1 MSLASRWPL
10 CVCVL
15 LVACESAAPPDGK
28 VARFSANRV
37 AADVQRLA
45 SDEFQGRAPGT
56 EGEKRVLDFLV
67 GQFEDAGLQPANQG
81 SFLQAVPLVSLTA
94 NPDMTLAIEGPEFSA
109 RYAVGSQT
117 MLSTKRVQ
125 REISLDNSEMVFV
138 GYGIVAPE
146 YAWDDYAAVD
156 VRGKTVVIL
165 VNDPGFA
172 TAEPELFRGNT
183 MTYYG
188 RWTYKYEEAARQGAA
203 AALIIHETDAAGYG
217 WNVVATGWS
226 GEQFD
231 LVRANGNRS
240 AVAVE
245 GWLSGAAA
253 AEILAAAGL
262 DLESA
267 RQMALAEDFE
277 AVALGLT
284 ASTRFSNEIKNLDSS
299 NVAGLIEGSKRPDEI
314 IIYMAH
320 WDHLGIKPNLEGD
333 RIFNG
338 AVDNAT
344 GTAAIIELA
353 RAFAALEPAPERSI
367 LFLAVT
373 GEESGLLGS
382 AWYAEHP
389 LFPLNQ
395 TVAALNFDSLIIDG
409 ATRDITVFGLGS
421 SELEEYLERA
431 ATKQGRVPVNE
442 PTPEKGYFFRSDH
455 FNLAKAGV
463 PVLYAEA
470 GVDNLQHGR
479 EWGVARMQD
488 YRRDRYHQ
496 PADEYNADWD
506 WGGVLQDL
514 ELYFEIGRELAAEST
529 FPNWYENSEF
539 RARRDESRSSAD

>member
-15 LVACESAAPPDGK
+15 LVACESASPPDENL
-28 VARFSANRV
+28 ARFSANRV

-56 EGEKRVLDFLV
+56 DGEKRVLDFLV

-94 NPDMTLAIEGPEFSA
+94 KPDMTLAIEGSGFSA

-117 MLSTKRVQ
+117 MLSTRRVQ
-125 REISLDNSEMVFV
+125 REISLDTSEMVFV

-172 TAEPELFRGNT
+172 TADPKLFRGNA

-217 WNVVATGWS
+217 WDVVANSWS

-231 LVRANGNRS
+231 LVRANGNQS
-240 AVAVE
+240 ALAVE

-253 AEILAAAGL
+253 SEILAAAGL

-267 RQMALAEDFE
+267 RRIALAGDFE
-277 AVALGLT
+277 ATALGLT
-284 ASTRFSNEIKNLDSS
+284 ASTQFSNEIKNLNSS
-299 NVAGLIEGSKRPDEI
+299 NVAGLIEGTKRPDEI

-344 GTAAIIELA
+344 GTAAILELA

-367 LFLAVT
+367 LILAVT

-395 TVAALNFDSLIIDG
+395 TVAALNFDSLITDG

>member
-15 LVACESAAPPDGK
+15 LVACESAFPPDENL
-28 VARFSANRV
+28 ARFSANRV

-56 EGEKRVLDFLV
+56 EGEKRVLDFLA
-67 GQFEDAGLQPANQG
+67 GQFEDAGLRPANQG
-81 SFLQAVPLVSLTA
+81 SCLQAVPLVSLTA
-94 NPDMTLAIEGPEFSA
+94 NPDMALAIEGPGFSA

-172 TAEPELFRGNT
+172 TADPELFRGNT

-217 WNVVATGWS
+217 WDVVANSWS

-231 LVRANGNRS
+231 LVRANGNQS

-253 AEILAAAGL
+253 SEILAAAGL

-267 RQMALAEDFE
+267 RQMALAGDFE
-277 AVALGLT
+277 TVALGLT
-284 ASTRFSNEIKNLDSS
+284 ASTRFSNEIKNLNSS
-299 NVAGLIEGSKRPDEI
+299 NVAGLIQGTKRPGEI

-344 GTAAIIELA
+344 GTAAILELA
-353 RAFAALEPAPERSI
+353 RAFAAMEPAPERSI
-367 LFLAVT
+367 LILAVT

-395 TVAALNFDSLIIDG
+395 TVAALNFDSLITDG

-431 ATKQGRVPVNE
+431 ASKQGRVPVNE

-455 FNLAKAGV
+455 FNLAKVGV

>member
-1 MSLASRWPL
+1 MSIAPRWPL

-15 LVACESAAPPDGK
+15 LVACESAAPPDEK
-28 VARFSANRV
+28 VARFSASRV

-45 SDEFQGRAPGT
+45 SDEFQGRAPGS
-56 EGEKRVLDFLV
+56 EGEKKVLDFLV

-94 NPDMTLAIEGPEFSA
+94 SPDMTLDIEGPGFSA

-172 TAEPELFRGNT
+172 TADPELFRGNT

-231 LVRANGNRS
+231 LVRANGNQS
-240 AVAVE
+240 AVAVV
-245 GWLSGAAA
+245 GWLTGAAA
-253 AEILAAAGL
+253 SEILAAAGL

-284 ASTRFSNEIKNLDSS
+284 ASTRFSNEIKNLDSN
-299 NVAGLIEGSKRPDEI
+299 NVAGLIKGTKRPDEI

-353 RAFAALEPAPERSI
+353 RAFAAMEPAPERSI

-395 TVAALNFDSLIIDG
+395 TVAALNFDSLITDG

-496 PADEYNADWD
+496 PADEYDADWD

>member
-1 MSLASRWPL
+1 MFVAPRWPL
-10 CVCVL
+10 FVCVF
-15 LVACESAAPPDGK
+15 LVACGPASPPDENP
-28 VARFSANRV
+28 ARFSASRV
-37 AADVQRLA
+37 SADVQRLA

-67 GQFEDAGLQPANQG
+67 GQFEDIGLQPANDG

-94 NPDMTLAIEGPEFSA
+94 SPDMTLDIEGPDFSA
-109 RYAVGSQT
+109 RYAVGSQA

-125 REISLDNSEMVFV
+125 SEISLDTSEMMFV

-146 YAWDDYAAVD
+146 YGWDDYAAAD

-172 TAEPELFRGNT
+172 TADPALFRGNT

-188 RWTYKYEEAARQGAA
+188 RWTYKYEEAARQGAE

-217 WNVVATGWS
+217 WDVVANSWS
-226 GEQFD
+226 GERFD
-231 LVRANGNRS
+231 LVRADGKQSR
-240 AVAVE
+240 VAVE
-245 GWLSGAAA
+245 GWLSGATAS
-253 AEILAAAGL
+253 EILAAAGL

-267 RQMALAEDFE
+267 RQMALARDFQ
-277 AVALGLT
+277 AVDLGLT
-284 ASTRFSNEIKNLDSS
+284 ASTRLRNEIKTLDSS
-299 NVAGLIEGSKRPDEI
+299 NVAGLIVGTERPGEV

-353 RAFAALEPAPERSI
+353 RAFAAMEPAPERSI
-367 LFLAVT
+367 LFLALT

-395 TVAALNFDSLIIDG
+395 TVAALNFDSLITDG

-421 SELEEYLERA
+421 SELEEYLARA
-431 ATKQGRVPVNE
+431 AAKQGRVPVNE

-455 FNLAKAGV
+455 FNLAKVGV

-479 EWGVARMQD
+479 EWGVARMLD

-496 PADEYNADWD
+496 AADEYSADWD

-514 ELYFEIGRELAAEST
+514 ELYFEIGRELAAETT
-529 FPNWYENSEF
+529 FPNWYEKSEF
-539 RARRDESRSSAD
+539 RARRDESRSSVD

>member
-10 CVCVL
+10 CICVL
-15 LVACESAAPPDGK
+15 LVACESAAPPDENL
-28 VARFSANRV
+28 ARFSASRV

-94 NPDMTLAIEGPEFSA
+94 SPDMTLAIEGPGFSA

-117 MLSTKRVQ
+117 MLSTRRVQ

-146 YAWDDYAAVD
+146 YAWDDYAAID

-172 TAEPELFRGNT
+172 TADPELFRGNT

-217 WNVVATGWS
+217 WDVVANSWS

-231 LVRANGNRS
+231 LVRANGNQS

-253 AEILAAAGL
+253 SEILAAAGL

-267 RQMALAEDFE
+267 RQMALAGDFE

-284 ASTRFSNEIKNLDSS
+284 ASTRFSNEIKNLNSS
-299 NVAGLIEGSKRPDEI
+299 NVVGLIEGTKRPDET

-344 GTAAIIELA
+344 GTAAILELA

-395 TVAALNFDSLIIDG
+395 TVAALNFDSLITDG

-431 ATKQGRVPVNE
+431 ATRQGRVPVNE

-496 PADEYNADWD
+496 PTDEYNADWD

-539 RARRDESRSSAD
+539 RARRDKSRSSAD

>member
-1 MSLASRWPL
+1 MFQAPRWPL
-10 CVCVL
+10 LVCVL
-15 LVACESAAPPDGK
+15 LVACESASPPDENLF
-28 VARFSANRV
+28 RFSASRV
-37 AADVQRLA
+37 SADVQRLA

-67 GQFEDAGLQPANQG
+67 AQFEDIGLQPANAG

-94 NPDMTLAIEGPEFSA
+94 SPDMTLDIEGPEFSA

-117 MLSTKRVQ
+117 TLSTKRVQ
-125 REISLDNSEMVFV
+125 REITLDTSEMVFV

-146 YAWDDYAAVD
+146 YGWDDYAAAD

-172 TAEPELFRGNT
+172 TADPELFRGNT

-226 GEQFD
+226 GERFD
-231 LVRANGNRS
+231 LVRADGNQSR
-240 AVAVE
+240 VAVE
-245 GWLSGAAA
+245 GWLSGATAS
-253 AEILAAAGL
+253 EILAAAGL

-267 RQMALAEDFE
+267 RQMALASDFQAIE
-277 AVALGLT
+277 LGLT
-284 ASTRFSNEIKNLDSS
+284 ASTRLSNEIKTLDSS
-299 NVAGLIEGSKRPDEI
+299 NVAGLLVGTKRPGEV

-333 RIFNG
+333 QIFNG

-353 RAFAALEPAPERSI
+353 RAFAAMEPAPERSI
-367 LFLAVT
+367 LFLALT

-395 TVAALNFDSLIIDG
+395 TVAALNFDSLITDG

-421 SELEEYLERA
+421 SELEEYLARA
-431 ATKQGRVPVNE
+431 AAKQGRVPVNE

-455 FNLAKAGV
+455 FNLAKVGV

-479 EWGVARMQD
+479 EWGVARMLD

-496 PADEYNADWD
+496 AADEYSADWD

-514 ELYFEIGRELAAEST
+514 ELYFEIGRELAAETT
-529 FPNWYENSEF
+529 FPNWYEKSEF
-539 RARRDESRSSAD
+539 RARRDESRSSVD

>member
-15 LVACESAAPPDGK
+15 LFACESAAPPDEK
-28 VARFSANRV
+28 VARFSADRV

-94 NPDMTLAIEGPEFSA
+94 DPDMTLAIEGPEFSA

-125 REISLDNSEMVFV
+125 REILLDNSEMVFV

-172 TAEPELFRGNT
+172 TADPELFRGNT

-240 AVAVE
+240 AIAVE

-267 RQMALAEDFE
+267 RQMALAGDFE

-299 NVAGLIEGSKRPDEI
+299 NVAGLIEGTKRPDEI

-395 TVAALNFDSLIIDG
+395 TVAALNFDSLITDG

-496 PADEYNADWD
+496 PTDEYDADWD

>member
-1 MSLASRWPL
+1 MSIAPRWPL

-15 LVACESAAPPDGK
+15 LVACESAAPPDEK
-28 VARFSANRV
+28 VARFSASRV

-45 SDEFQGRAPGT
+45 SDEFQGRAPGS
-56 EGEKRVLDFLV
+56 EGEKKVLDFLV

-94 NPDMTLAIEGPEFSA
+94 SPDMTLDIEGPGFSA

-172 TAEPELFRGNT
+172 TADPELFRGNT

-231 LVRANGNRS
+231 LVRANGNQS

-245 GWLSGAAA
+245 GWLTGAAA
-253 AEILAAAGL
+253 SEILAAAGL

-284 ASTRFSNEIKNLDSS
+284 ASTRFSNEIKNLDSN
-299 NVAGLIEGSKRPDEI
+299 NVAGLIKGTKRPDEI

-353 RAFAALEPAPERSI
+353 RAFAAMEPAPERSI

-395 TVAALNFDSLIIDG
+395 TVAALNFDSLITDG

-496 PADEYNADWD
+496 PADEYDADWD

>member
-15 LVACESAAPPDGK
+15 LVACESAAPPDEK

-226 GEQFD
+226 GERFD

-284 ASTRFSNEIKNLDSS
+284 ASTRFSNEIKYLDSS

>member
-1 MSLASRWPL
+1 MFQAPRWPL
-10 CVCVL
+10 LVCVL
-15 LVACESAAPPDGK
+15 LVACESASPPDENLF
-28 VARFSANRV
+28 RFSASRV
-37 AADVQRLA
+37 STDVQRLA

-67 GQFEDAGLQPANQG
+67 AQFEDIGLQPANAG

-94 NPDMTLAIEGPEFSA
+94 SPDMTLDIEGPEFSA

-117 MLSTKRVQ
+117 TLSTKRVQ
-125 REISLDNSEMVFV
+125 REITLDTSEMVFV

-146 YAWDDYAAVD
+146 YGWDDYAAAD

-172 TAEPELFRGNT
+172 TADPELFRGNT

-226 GEQFD
+226 GERFD
-231 LVRANGNRS
+231 LVRADGNQSR
-240 AVAVE
+240 VAVE
-245 GWLSGAAA
+245 GWLSGATAS
-253 AEILAAAGL
+253 EILAAAGL

-267 RQMALAEDFE
+267 RQMALASDFQAIE
-277 AVALGLT
+277 LGLT
-284 ASTRFSNEIKNLDSS
+284 ASTRLSNEIKTLDSS
-299 NVAGLIEGSKRPDEI
+299 NVAGLLVGTKRPGEV

-333 RIFNG
+333 QIFNG

-353 RAFAALEPAPERSI
+353 RAFSAMEPAPERSI
-367 LFLAVT
+367 LFLALT

-395 TVAALNFDSLIIDG
+395 TVAALNFDSLITDG

-421 SELEEYLERA
+421 SELEEYLARA
-431 ATKQGRVPVNE
+431 AAKQGRVPVNE

-455 FNLAKAGV
+455 FNLAKVGV

-479 EWGVARMQD
+479 EWGVARMLD

-496 PADEYNADWD
+496 AADEYSADWD

-514 ELYFEIGRELAAEST
+514 ELYFEIGRELAAETT
-529 FPNWYENSEF
+529 FPNWYEKSEF
-539 RARRDESRSSAD
+539 RARRDESRSSVD

>member
-15 LVACESAAPPDGK
+15 LVACESAVPPDEQA
-28 VARFSANRV
+28 ARFSANRV

-94 NPDMTLAIEGPEFSA
+94 NPDRTLAIEGPGFSA

-172 TAEPELFRGNT
+172 TADPELFRGNT

-217 WNVVATGWS
+217 WDVVANSWS

-240 AVAVE
+240 AIAVE

-267 RQMALAEDFE
+267 RQMALAGDFE

-299 NVAGLIEGSKRPDEI
+299 NVAGLIEGSKRPEEI

-455 FNLAKAGV
+455 FNLAKVGV
-463 PVLYAEA
+463 PVLYAKA

-496 PADEYNADWD
+496 PTDEYDADWD

>member
-1 MSLASRWPL
+1 MFQAPRWPL
-10 CVCVL
+10 LVCVL
-15 LVACESAAPPDGK
+15 LVACESASPPDENLF
-28 VARFSANRV
+28 RFSASRV
-37 AADVQRLA
+37 SADVQRLA

-67 GQFEDAGLQPANQG
+67 AQFEDIGLQPANAG

-94 NPDMTLAIEGPEFSA
+94 SPDMTLDIEGPEFSA

-117 MLSTKRVQ
+117 TLSTKRVQ
-125 REISLDNSEMVFV
+125 REITLDTSEMVFV

-146 YAWDDYAAVD
+146 YGWDDYAAAD

-172 TAEPELFRGNT
+172 TADPELFRGNT

-226 GEQFD
+226 GERFD
-231 LVRANGNRS
+231 LVRADGNQSR
-240 AVAVE
+240 VAVE
-245 GWLSGAAA
+245 GWLSGATAS
-253 AEILAAAGL
+253 EILAAAGL

-267 RQMALAEDFE
+267 RQMALASDFQAIE
-277 AVALGLT
+277 LGLT
-284 ASTRFSNEIKNLDSS
+284 ASTRLSNEIKTLDSS
-299 NVAGLIEGSKRPDEI
+299 NVAGLLVGTKRPGEV

-333 RIFNG
+333 QIFNG

-353 RAFAALEPAPERSI
+353 RAFSAMEPAPERSI
-367 LFLAVT
+367 LFLALT

-395 TVAALNFDSLIIDG
+395 TVAALNFDSLITDG

-421 SELEEYLERA
+421 SELEEYLARA
-431 ATKQGRVPVNE
+431 AAKQGRVPVNE

-455 FNLAKAGV
+455 FNLAKVGV

-479 EWGVARMQD
+479 EWGVARMLD

-496 PADEYNADWD
+496 AADEYSADWD

-514 ELYFEIGRELAAEST
+514 ELYFEIGRELAAETT
-529 FPNWYENSEF
+529 FPNWYEKSEF
-539 RARRDESRSSAD
+539 RARRDESRSSVD

>member
-1 MSLASRWPL
+1 MSLASRWLL

-15 LVACESAAPPDGK
+15 LVACESAAPPDEK

-56 EGEKRVLDFLV
+56 EGEKRVLEFLV

-94 NPDMTLAIEGPEFSA
+94 NPDMTLAIEGPGFSA

-125 REISLDNSEMVFV
+125 REIALDNSEMVFV

-226 GEQFD
+226 GERFD
-231 LVRANGNRS
+231 LVRTDGNQS
-240 AVAVE
+240 AVVVE

-267 RQMALAEDFE
+267 RQMALAGDFE

-299 NVAGLIEGSKRPDEI
+299 NVAGLIEGTKRPDEI

-353 RAFAALEPAPERSI
+353 RAFAAMEPAPERSI

-395 TVAALNFDSLIIDG
+395 TVAALNFDSLITDG

-488 YRRDRYHQ
+488 YRSDRYHQ

>member
-284 ASTRFSNEIKNLDSS
+284 ASTRFSNEIKYLDSS

>member
-1 MSLASRWPL
+1 MFLAPRWPL
-10 CVCVL
+10 FVCVF
-15 LVACESAAPPDGK
+15 LVACGPASPPDENP
-28 VARFSANRV
+28 ARFSASRV
-37 AADVQRLA
+37 SADVQRLA

-67 GQFEDAGLQPANQG
+67 GQFEDIGLQPANDG

-94 NPDMTLAIEGPEFSA
+94 SPDMTLDIEGQDFSA
-109 RYAVGSQT
+109 RYAMGSQA

-125 REISLDNSEMVFV
+125 REISLDASEMVFV

-146 YAWDDYAAVD
+146 YGWDDYAAAD

-172 TAEPELFRGNT
+172 TADPALFRGNT

-226 GEQFD
+226 GERFD
-231 LVRANGNRS
+231 LVRADGNQSR
-240 AVAVE
+240 VAVE
-245 GWLSGAAA
+245 GWLSGATAS
-253 AEILAAAGL
+253 EILGAAGL

-267 RQMALAEDFE
+267 RQMALARDFQ
-277 AVALGLT
+277 AVDLGLT
-284 ASTRFSNEIKNLDSS
+284 ASTRLRNEIKTLDSS
-299 NVAGLIEGSKRPDEI
+299 NVAGLIVGTKRPGEV

-353 RAFAALEPAPERSI
+353 RAFAAMEPAPERSI

-389 LFPLNQ
+389 LFPLSQ
-395 TVAALNFDSLIIDG
+395 TVAALNFDSLITDG

-431 ATKQGRVPVNE
+431 AAKQGRVPVNE

-455 FNLAKAGV
+455 FNLAKVGV

-470 GVDNLQHGR
+470 GMDNLQHGR

-496 PADEYNADWD
+496 AADEYSADWD
-506 WGGVLQDL
+506 WGAVLQDL
-514 ELYFEIGRELAAEST
+514 ELYFEIGRELAAETT
-529 FPNWYENSEF
+529 FPNWYEHSEF
-539 RARRDESRSSAD
+539 RARRDQSRSSAD

>member
-1 MSLASRWPL
+1 MFLRSRLPIFF
-10 CVCVL
+10 CVL
-15 LVACESAAPPDGK
+15 LVACEPAPPADENA
-28 VARFSANRV
+28 ARFSVSRV
-37 AADVQRLA
+37 SADVQRLA

-56 EGEKRVLDFLV
+56 DGEKRVLDFLV
-67 GQFEDAGLQPANQG
+67 DQFENAGLKPANDG
-81 SFLQAVPLVSLTA
+81 SYLQAVPLVSLTA
-94 NPDMTLAIEGPEFSA
+94 GPDMTLDIEGAEFSA
-109 RYAVGSQT
+109 RYAVGSET
-117 MLSTKRVQ
+117 MLTTKRVQ
-125 REISLDNSEMVFV
+125 REVSLSASEMVFV

-146 YAWDDYAAVD
+146 YDWDDYADTD
-156 VRGKTVVIL
+156 VSGKTAVIL

-172 TAEPELFRGNT
+172 TADPELFRGNS

-217 WNVVATGWS
+217 WEVVSNSWS

-231 LVRANGNRS
+231 LVRADSNQNS
-240 AVAVE
+240 VAVE
-245 GWLSGAAA
+245 GWLSGQTAT
-253 AEILAAAGL
+253 EILAAAGL

-267 RQMALAEDFE
+267 RKMALARDFH
-277 AVALGLT
+277 AVDLGLT
-284 ASTRFSNEIKNLDSS
+284 ASTRLSNEIKTLDSS
-299 NVAGLIEGSKRPDEI
+299 NVAGLLEGTKRPDEI
-314 IIYMAH
+314 IIFMAH

-333 RIFNG
+333 QIFNG

-353 RAFAALEPAPERSI
+353 RAFAAMEPAPERSL

-395 TVAALNFDSLIIDG
+395 TVAALNFDSLITDG

-431 ATKQGRVPVNE
+431 AVKQGRVPVNE

-455 FNLAKAGV
+455 FNLAKVGV

-479 EWGVARMQD
+479 EWGVGRMQD

-496 PADEYNADWD
+496 PADEYSADWD
-506 WGGVLQDL
+506 WGAVMQDL
-514 ELYFEIGRELAAEST
+514 ELYFEIGRELATETT

>member
-15 LVACESAAPPDGK
+15 LVACESAAPPDEK

-56 EGEKRVLDFLV
+56 EGEKSVLDFLV
-67 GQFEDAGLQPANQG
+67 GQFEDAGLQPANRG

-94 NPDMTLAIEGPEFSA
+94 DPDMSLAIEGPEFSA

-172 TAEPELFRGNT
+172 TADPELFRGNT

-231 LVRANGNRS
+231 LVRANGNQS
-240 AVAVE
+240 AVAVA

-267 RQMALAEDFE
+267 RQMALAGDFE

-284 ASTRFSNEIKNLDSS
+284 ASTRFSNEIKNLDSN

-395 TVAALNFDSLIIDG
+395 TVAALNFDSLITDG

-496 PADEYNADWD
+496 PTDEYNADWD

>member
-1 MSLASRWPL
+1 MFLASRCFL
-10 CVCVL
+10 FVCVL
-15 LVACESAAPPDGK
+15 LVACEPAVPPEENIFS
-28 VARFSANRV
+28 FSASRV
-37 AADVQRLA
+37 SADVQRLA

-67 GQFEDAGLQPANQG
+67 RQFESAGLKPANRD
-81 SFLQAVPLVSLTA
+81 SYLQAVPLVSLTA
-94 NPDMTLAIEGPEFSA
+94 EPGMTLSIDGPDFSA
-109 RYAVGSQT
+109 RYVAGDDT
-117 MLSTKRVQ
+117 MLWTKRV
-125 REISLDNSEMVFV
+125 RSEVSLQASKLIFV

-146 YAWDDYAAVD
+146 YGWNDYADAD
-156 VRGKTVVIL
+156 VQGKTVVIL

-172 TAEPELFRGNT
+172 TADPELFRGNT

-188 RWTYKYEEAARQGAA
+188 RWTYKFEEAARQGAA
-203 AALIIHETDAAGYG
+203 GALVIHEKDAAGYG
-217 WNVVATGWS
+217 WDVVANSWS

-231 LVRANGNRS
+231 LERADDNQNR
-240 AVAVE
+240 VAVE
-245 GWLSGAAA
+245 GWLSGNAA
-253 AEILAAAGL
+253 AEILAVADL

-267 RQMALAEDFE
+267 RRMALARDFK
-277 AVALGLT
+277 AIDLGLS
-284 ASTRFSNEIKNLDSS
+284 ASTRLRNEIKTLDSN
-299 NVAGLIEGSKRPDEI
+299 NVAGLVQGSTRPDELI
-314 IIYMAH
+314 IFMAH
-320 WDHLGIKPNLEGD
+320 WDHLGLKPELEGD
-333 RIFNG
+333 QIFNG

-344 GTAAIIELA
+344 GTAAIIELG
-353 RAFAALEPAPERSI
+353 RAFAAIEPAPERSI

-389 LFPLNQ
+389 LYPLRQ

-409 ATRDITVFGLGS
+409 ATKDITVFGLGS

-431 ATKQGRVPVNE
+431 ATRQGRVPVNE

-455 FNLAKAGV
+455 FNLAKKGV

-470 GVDNLQHGR
+470 GVDDLEHGR
-479 EWGVARMQD
+479 EWGVGKMQE

-496 PADEYNADWD
+496 PADEYSADWD

-529 FPNWYENSEF
+529 FPNWYEDSEF

>member
-1 MSLASRWPL
+1 MSLAFRWPL

-15 LVACESAAPPDGK
+15 LVACESASPPDEQ
-28 VARFSANRV
+28 VARFSASRV

-56 EGEKRVLDFLV
+56 EGEKWVLDFLV

-94 NPDMTLAIEGPEFSA
+94 NPDMTLAIEGPGFSV

-172 TAEPELFRGNT
+172 TADPELFRGNT

-226 GEQFD
+226 GERFD
-231 LVRANGNRS
+231 LVRANGNQS

-245 GWLSGAAA
+245 GWLTGAAA

-267 RQMALAEDFE
+267 RQLALAEDFE
-277 AVALGLT
+277 ALALGLT

-299 NVAGLIEGSKRPDEI
+299 NVAGLIEGTKRPDEI

-353 RAFAALEPAPERSI
+353 RAFAAMEPAPERSI

-395 TVAALNFDSLIIDG
+395 TVAALNFDSLITDG

-506 WGGVLQDL
+506 WGGVMQDL